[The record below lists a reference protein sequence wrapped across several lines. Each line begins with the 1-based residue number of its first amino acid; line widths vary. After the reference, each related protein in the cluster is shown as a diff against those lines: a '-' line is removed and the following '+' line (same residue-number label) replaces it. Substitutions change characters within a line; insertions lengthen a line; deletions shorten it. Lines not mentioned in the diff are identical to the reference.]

1 MLRSCTE
8 IASKPDRPCNEK
20 YSCCKCVKAV
30 HFVFYESLSLLRL
43 KNCFVIHVKV
53 KFHQFNTLSTWTL
66 CCHCVNMPEGSHFM
80 PQNEKKN
87 APSTPPLLLIL
98 YFLEFL
104 KASQDFCC
112 VIVQHGLCL
121 VIKLLNFGTI
131 CFGVFHR
138 VWEPLDK
145 FDGSG
150 VWFKNTILFCFS
162 YWSTR
167 KREQIKTSQC
177 NLSAVQHR
185 FTHRPW
191 SHKWR
196 MIYSTTLCSCMI
208 ENVYR
213 PQ

>member
-1 MLRSCTE
+1 MNT
-8 IASKPDRPCNEK
+8 
-20 YSCCKCVKAV
+20 V
-30 HFVFYESLSLLRL
+30 LSLCEHAWGFTFYATEWKR
-43 KNCFVIHVKV
+43 
-53 KFHQFNTLSTWTL
+53 
-66 CCHCVNMPEGSHFM
+66 
-80 PQNEKKN
+80 N

-112 VIVQHGLCL
+112 VIVQHCLCL

-167 KREQIKTSQC
+167 KRKQIKTSQC

-196 MIYSTTLCSCMI
+196 MIWHVKLMELLEVLKYKALIVLIELHCMA
-208 ENVYR
+208 
-213 PQ
+213 Q